1 MGKAPM
7 EILPVQ
13 AKVNVDANADLT
25 PLSQAVSDVISAP
38 AKGVGKILNALVGPW
53 VANRDRAVAMIQ
65 AQAEKDCDD
74 IRNGKK
80 EYRNGDLLEYY
91 NTPTL
96 AGAYDTLHAL
106 NHMADARRLQS
117 AIEQAIR
124 QIAEIPPE
132 EISDDPISQT
142 FFNRWR
148 REAEMIDEEDLR
160 KWWAQ
165 LLVEEAKMPN
175 SVSPKTLDVMK
186 DLSKSDIECFLRV
199 CRGAIKGEVIVG
211 VANNPVFGS
220 YDDIVRLQ
228 DAGLVNSLEASVRI
242 RPLHNQRQTIICFA
256 GCDTG
261 ILPQSDEFSARS
273 FSLTTA
279 GQEVLRIVGVPAVS
293 PKDVHAIA
301 DFLCDNSLASGQV
314 SVVRVPV
321 GSPIDNWE
329 WERGSR
335 PACFS

>member
-1 MGKAPM
+1 M

-13 AKVNVDANADLT
+13 VKVNLDVKADLM
-25 PLSQAVSDVISAP
+25 PLSQAAADVVSAP
-38 AKGVGKILNALVGPW
+38 TNGVCKILNALVGPW
-53 VANRDRAVAMIQ
+53 IANRDRAVAMIQ
-65 AQAEKDCDD
+65 AQTEKDCAD

-80 EYRNGDLLEYY
+80 EYRDGDLLEYQ
-91 NTPTL
+91 NSSTL
-96 AGAYDTLHAL
+96 AGVYDALHTL
-106 NHMADARRLQS
+106 NHMSDARRLQA
-117 AIEQAIR
+117 AIEEAVR
-124 QIAEIPPE
+124 QILEVSSE

-142 FFNRWR
+142 FFNKWR

-160 KWWAQ
+160 KWWSR
-165 LLVEEAKMPN
+165 LRVEEAKMPN
-175 SVSPKTLDVMK
+175 SISPKTLDVMK
-186 DLSKSDIECFLRV
+186 DLSKDDIECFLRV
-199 CRGAIKGEVIVG
+199 CRGALKGEVIVG
-211 VANNPVFGS
+211 IANNPVFGS

-261 ILPQSDEFSARS
+261 ILPQSEEFSARS
-273 FSLTTA
+273 FSLTRA

-293 PKDVHAIA
+293 QEDVQVIA
-301 DFLCDNSLASGQV
+301 DLLCNNSLISGHV
-314 SVVRVPV
+314 STVRVSKAV
-321 GSPIDNWE
+321 CADNWE

>member
-1 MGKAPM
+1 M
-7 EILPVQ
+7 EILPIQ
-13 AKVNVDANADLT
+13 AKVNVDANVDLT
-25 PLSQAVSDVISAP
+25 PLSQATADVISAP
-38 AKGVGKILNALVGPW
+38 TKGAGKILNALVGPW

-65 AQAEKDCDD
+65 AQTEKDCAD

-80 EYRNGDLLEYY
+80 EYRNGELLEYH
-91 NTPTL
+91 NPPTL
-96 AGAYDTLHAL
+96 AGAYDALHTL

-124 QIAEIPPE
+124 QIAEVPPE

-148 REAEMIDEEDLR
+148 REAEMIEEEDLR
-160 KWWAQ
+160 KWWSQ
-165 LLVEEAKMPN
+165 LLVEEVKTPN
-175 SVSPKTLDVMK
+175 SISPKTLDVMK

-242 RPLHNQRQTIICFA
+242 IPLHSQRQTIICFA
-256 GCDTG
+256 GCDMG
-261 ILPQSDEFSARS
+261 ILPQSEDFSARS
-273 FSLTTA
+273 FSLTKA
-279 GQEVLRIVGVPAVS
+279 GQEVLRIVGALAVS

-301 DFLCDNSLASGQV
+301 DLLRHNSLASGQV

-321 GSPIDNWE
+321 DSSIDDWE

>member
-1 MGKAPM
+1 M
-7 EILPVQ
+7 EILPIQ
-13 AKVNVDANADLT
+13 AKVNVDAKADLT
-25 PLSQAVSDVISAP
+25 PLSQAAADAISAP
-38 AKGVGKILNALVGPW
+38 TKGAGKIWNAFVGLW
-53 VANRDRAVAMIQ
+53 VANRDSAIAMIR
-65 AQAEKDCDD
+65 AQTEKDCDD

-80 EYRNGDLLEYY
+80 EYRNGELLEYH
-91 NTPTL
+91 NPPTL
-96 AGAYDTLHAL
+96 AGAYDALHTL

-124 QIAEIPPE
+124 QIAEIPSE

-160 KWWAQ
+160 KWWSQ
-165 LLVEEAKMPN
+165 LLVEETKTPN
-175 SVSPKTLDVMK
+175 SISPKTLDVMK

-242 RPLHNQRQTIICFA
+242 KPLHNQRQTIICFA
-256 GCDTG
+256 GCEMG
-261 ILPQSDEFSARS
+261 ILPQSEDFSARS
-273 FSLTTA
+273 FSLTKA
-279 GQEVLRIVGVPAVS
+279 GQEVLRIVGALAVS

-301 DFLCDNSLASGQV
+301 DFLCDNSLADGQA
-314 SVVRVPV
+314 SVVRVPID
-321 GSPIDNWE
+321 SSNDNWE